1 MEIALVI
8 GVLAV
13 LTIAAATTI
22 GPKFGVASP
31 LILVV
36 VGILVS
42 LLPFVP
48 AVVIQPEWIIAGV
61 LPPLLYSAS
70 VSMPA
75 MNFRREFGAIGGLS
89 VLLVILSSVLLG
101 LFFAWVIPGLGLGWG
116 VALGAIVSPTDAV
129 ATGIVKRA
137 GVSPRVVA
145 ILEGESLLNDAT
157 ALVLLRAAVAAAA
170 VATFTVGAVT
180 LSFVYSVLVAVA
192 FGGLVGWLNLK
203 VRARVKDATVNTVIS
218 FTVPFLASIPAEA
231 LGASGLVA
239 AVVAGLVTGSRGP
252 RVLSP
257 EHRLSDTQNWRTV
270 ELLLEGL
277 IFLTMGLELFGIL
290 QNVQQAHSGVVP
302 AIGIAAGALL
312 LTIVVRAAF
321 VAPLL
326 ALLARRH
333 RRGQRL
339 RPRLEQLQSHLSD
352 PEALQR
358 GIAQRVAGTQG
369 EVEAGPSADA
379 STPSTSRAAAADPA
393 VVSAGD
399 PAVVSAADPAVHAAA
414 DPAVEAATELPRVMT
429 DPSSGRP
436 LTPRQAERRR
446 RRLLRR
452 GVPTVE
458 NLTRFGTRLRRVIAD
473 IEYFTGA
480 PLGWREGAIVV
491 WAGMR
496 GAVTVAA
503 AQSLP
508 SNTPGRSVLVLI
520 AFLVAAGSLLLQG
533 GTLGLV
539 LRLVKPA
546 AADPA
551 AERDERRRLMELLYE
566 AGKSVPQPTTTER
579 TPEAFAEH
587 KAARLAR
594 LHAQRDALLDARD
607 DGTFSADVLAGAL
620 SNLDAD
626 EISIDLKGDPAA
638 ATG

>member
-1 MEIALVI
+1 MEVALVI

-48 AVVIQPEWIIAGV
+48 AVTIEPEWIIAGV

-89 VLLVILSSVLLG
+89 VLLVIVSSVLLG
-101 LFFAWVIPGLGLGWG
+101 LFFAWLIPGLGLGWG
-116 VALGAIVSPTDAV
+116 IALGAIVSPTDAV

-137 GVSPRVVA
+137 GISPRVVA

-157 ALVLLRAAVAAAA
+157 ALVLLRAAIAAAA
-170 VATFTVGAVT
+170 VATFTVGEVT
-180 LSFVYSVLVAVA
+180 LSFVYSVLVAVV
-192 FGGLVGWLNLK
+192 FGGVVGWLNLR
-203 VRARVKDATVNTVIS
+203 VRSRVKDATVNTVIS

-239 AVVAGLVTGSRGP
+239 AVVAGLVTGSRAP
-252 RVLSP
+252 RMLSP
-257 EHRLSDTQNWRTV
+257 EHRLSDAQNWRTV
-270 ELLLEGL
+270 ELILEGL

-290 QNVQQAHSGVVP
+290 QNVQQDHSGVLP
-302 AIGIAAGALL
+302 AVGIAAGALL
-312 LTIVVRAAF
+312 LTILVRAAF

-333 RRGQRL
+333 RRGERM
-339 RPRLEQLQSHLSD
+339 RPRLQQLQEHLSD
-352 PEALQR
+352 PESLQR
-358 GIAQRVAGTQG
+358 GIAQRIAPPEGRALTAGA
-369 EVEAGPSADA
+369 EAG
-379 STPSTSRAAAADPA
+379 AAAGVEDPHGVADG
-393 VVSAGD
+393 VVRGIFPD
-399 PAVVSAADPAVHAAA
+399 PRSDR
-414 DPAVEAATELPRVMT
+414 PR
-429 DPSSGRP
+429 PISP
-436 LTPRQAERRR
+436 KQAERRR
-446 RRLLRR
+446 RRLARR
-452 GVPTVE
+452 GVPTAE
-458 NLTRFGTRLRRVIAD
+458 SLSRFGTRLRRVLAD
-473 IEYFTGA
+473 IDYFTDA
-480 PLGWREGAIVV
+480 PLGWREGTIVV

-508 SNTPGRSVLVLI
+508 QDETPGRSVLVLI

-546 AADPA
+546 AADPQ
-551 AERDERRRLMELLYE
+551 AERDERHRLMELLYE
-566 AGKSVPQPTTTER
+566 AGKTVPLPATTER
-579 TPEAFAEH
+579 TPEAFAAH

-594 LHAQRDALLDARD
+594 IRAQREALLDARD

-626 EISIDLKGDPAA
+626 EISIDLKGDPSE